1 VQPDRIAPT
10 HGLRDWTAQQAFVAF
25 LPGLFL
31 AALVMFVPPMMVDG
45 DPLSHIATGQ
55 WMIAHGAVPHS
66 DPFSYT
72 APGAPWN
79 AHEWLSELL
88 MAEAYRLAG
97 LSGLN
102 VLFGFA
108 VAATGFFLAVT
119 LLRFLPPV
127 PALIVLT
134 FALAHLG
141 ENIQARPHIL
151 VLPVLVLW
159 MGELLAARQ
168 EQRAPGWILIP
179 VMVLWANLH
188 GSFFLGLCL
197 LAAFAFE
204 AAIAAKE
211 KWPQAVRSWAMISAG
226 SLLAALV
233 TPTGVWGLVFP
244 LKLMAMT
251 SLSLI
256 REWQSAI
263 FVGLTTFEVC
273 LLGALFFCLMRGVK
287 IPVIRLLLLLALL
300 HEALQHRRHIT
311 IVVLIGAMLL
321 AEPIAG
327 ALKSRAK
334 TKPTLQIM
342 RWAGSA
348 ALLFMLG
355 LSGVRLAIAK
365 PLVDANMMPVTALSH
380 VPQSIARQPVFN
392 QYDLGGYLMFIGVRP
407 FIDGRAD
414 MYGDAFMTNY
424 ARIVTD
430 QDKNALQQT
439 FAKYGVV
446 WTVFAS
452 SNPFNA
458 YLDELPGW
466 RTLYQDKFAVVHV
479 RGDVLSAAGN

>member
-1 VQPDRIAPT
+1 
-10 HGLRDWTAQQAFVAF
+10 
-25 LPGLFL
+25 
-31 AALVMFVPPMMVDG
+31 MFVPPMMVDG

-72 APGAPWN
+72 IPGAPWN

-108 VAATGFFLAVT
+108 IAATGFFLAVT

-141 ENIQARPHIL
+141 ENVQARPHIL

-159 MGELLAARQ
+159 MGELLAARH

-179 VMVLWANLH
+179 LMVLWANLH

-197 LAAFAFE
+197 LAPFALE

-211 KWPQAVRSWAMISAG
+211 KWPHALRSWAMISAG

-233 TPTGVWGLVFP
+233 TPTGVSGLVFP

-256 REWQSAI
+256 VEWQSAI
-263 FVGLTTFEVC
+263 FVGITSFEVC

-287 IPVIRLLLLLALL
+287 MPVIRLLLLLGLL
-300 HEALQHRRHIT
+300 HEALQHRRHIM

-327 ALKSRAK
+327 ALRSRA
-334 TKPTLQIM
+334 TTQPAQPLFAYL
-342 RWAGSA
+342 RWAGA
-348 ALLFMLG
+348 VLCLFLLAL
-355 LSGVRLAIAK
+355 SVVRLAIAK
-365 PLVDANMMPVTALSH
+365 PLVDANLVPVTALAH
-380 VPQSIARQPVFN
+380 VPPSIARQPVFN
-392 QYDLGGYLMFIGVRP
+392 QYNLGGYLMFIGVRP

-424 ARIVTD
+424 AHIVTD

-446 WTVFAS
+446 WTVFAPGQ
-452 SNPFNA
+452 PFNA
-458 YLDELPGW
+458 FLDELPGW
-466 RTLYQDKFAVVHV
+466 RVLYRDKFAVVHV
-479 RGDVLSAAGN
+479 RSDVGSAAAN